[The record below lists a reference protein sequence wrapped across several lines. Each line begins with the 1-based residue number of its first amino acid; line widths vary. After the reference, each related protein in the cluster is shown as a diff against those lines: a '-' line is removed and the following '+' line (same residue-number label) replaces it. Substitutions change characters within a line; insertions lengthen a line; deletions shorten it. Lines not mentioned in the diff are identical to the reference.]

1 MKKETKKITVSRQ
14 GDRFLIASDKTEGKP
29 ENKIVLSWLNVISH
43 FIKEIED
50 IPQAPEIEVAV
61 LGAIMIEKTAMDD
74 ANNMLTPET
83 FYLKEH
89 RIIYESMKALYSAG
103 QPIDTVT
110 LYEDLKR
117 RNLIDEVGGAVYLS
131 GVSQNISS
139 AANIEHHCKILL
151 EKWMLRKIL
160 SMSEEFL
167 QRSVEGQ
174 EDAFDIL
181 QQVSEKVYEIENN
194 VTASST
200 TARNLWDEY
209 PRLIEQVNDKYT
221 GKIKPG
227 FMCPSFPSLNHAT
240 GGIMNDLIVIYG
252 EEKQGKTTLT
262 EAIALDFAL
271 SGIPVGAI
279 TMEMDFDT
287 YSYKALSMKGGIEYL
302 KLRNPKGNNL
312 DPQEFQRFQVRA
324 QKFEK
329 AKVYIDDKIFTF
341 DRIVSTLK
349 LWKRKYKIGL
359 GVIDYLG
366 LINSIKRHER
376 RDLELAYFTGRFK
389 ALSKELQMPIIIV
402 SQANSDNKTAD
413 SKGALRD
420 CDFAISVRKP
430 LENGIKSVKNKYGR
444 EFYFKDNHF
453 LATIERS
460 RHGKNLQDFVCGY
473 TAMQDFLEID
483 IDRDIDDLNEIDLT
497 KPRSEQY
504 QLNDWHEKEEDY
516 I

>member
-1 MKKETKKITVSRQ
+1 MKRDIKKITITRL
-14 GDRFLIASDKTEGKP
+14 GEKFLAVFDKVEGKP
-29 ENKIVLSWLNVISH
+29 ENKTALNWLGIISL

-50 IPQAPEIEVAV
+50 IPQAPDIEAAV

-74 ANNMLTPET
+74 ANGILTPET
-83 FYLKEH
+83 FYVKEH
-89 RIIYESMKALYSAG
+89 RIIFESMKALYSAG

-110 LYEDLKR
+110 MYEDLKR
-117 RNLIDEVGGAVYLS
+117 RNLIEEIGGAVYLS
-131 GVSQNISS
+131 RLSQNISS
-139 AANIEHHCKILL
+139 AANVEWHCNILL

-194 VTASST
+194 VASSA
-200 TARNLWDEY
+200 TAARSLWDEY
-209 PRLIEQVNDKYT
+209 PRLVEQINDKYT

-227 FMCPSFPSLNHAT
+227 FMCPSFPTLNHAT

-262 EAIALDFAL
+262 EAMALDFAL
-271 SGIPVGAI
+271 AGIPIGAI

-287 YSYKALSMKGGIEYL
+287 YSLKALSMKGGIEYL

-312 DPQEFQRFQVRA
+312 DLQEFQRFQVRA
-324 QKFEK
+324 QRFEK
-329 AKVYIDDKIFTF
+329 TKIYIDDKIFTF

-359 GVIDYLG
+359 GLVDYLG
-366 LINSIKRHER
+366 LINSNKRHER
-376 RDLELAYFTGRFK
+376 RDLELAYFTGRLK
-389 ALSKELQMPIIIV
+389 ALTKELQMPIMVV
-402 SQANSDNKTAD
+402 SQANSENKTAD

-473 TAMQDFLEID
+473 TTAQDFLEID
-483 IDRDIDDLNEIDLT
+483 IDRDIDNLNEVDLS
-497 KPRSEQY
+497 KPSPEQY
-504 QLNDWHEKEEDY
+504 QLHNWQDKEEV